1 MNVLLSGTK
10 KTAIPFVCVVK
21 KESGKLRPIPA
32 LQTDSMTSSRKPFL
46 ARLKDVAL
54 LKQLGPGLIT
64 GAADDDPS
72 GIATYSQGGAQFG
85 FNLLWTLLLTFPLM
99 VAIQM
104 VSALIGRV
112 TGNGLARN
120 MRDVLPGWL
129 VMLLVSLLFLA
140 NTINVGADLAA
151 MGEAARLAIGFNEH
165 ASTIFFALFSLTLQ
179 LFVPYRRYARFLM
192 ALTFSLFAYVA
203 LLFMLKLDWGA
214 IGAGLIGLH
223 PNLTDDAAT
232 TIVAIFGTTISPYLF
247 FWQSAQEVEE
257 VDQKPDE
264 HPLLERPREAR
275 AAIARIEVDTVSGML
290 ASNLIALAI
299 MVSTAATLNKAG
311 VTNIQTAAD
320 AAKALEPIAGRF
332 AFGLF
337 SVGIIGT
344 GLLAIPVLAGS
355 AGYAIAESRGWK
367 TGLDNMPWQ
376 ARGFYT
382 VIGAAVLLGLGIDWS
397 PLDPIKA
404 LYWSAVL
411 NGVIAVPMMA
421 AMMVVASSSKKM
433 GRFTVRPV
441 LAGLGWLCTAIMA
454 AATIT
459 MVYVSF

>member
-1 MNVLLSGTK
+1 MAEPQKDL
-10 KTAIPFVCVVK
+10 P
-21 KESGKLRPIPA
+21 
-32 LQTDSMTSSRKPFL
+32 
-46 ARLKDVAL
+46 ARLKGVAL
-54 LKQLGPGLIT
+54 LSQLGPGLIT

-99 VAIQM
+99 VAIQL

-112 TGNGLARN
+112 TGHGLAKN
-120 MRDVLPGWL
+120 MGDVLPGWL
-129 VMLLVSLLFLA
+129 VTGLMALLFLA

-151 MGEAARLAIGFNEH
+151 MGEAAKLVTGFGQHEF
-165 ASTIFFALFSLTLQ
+165 TIAFALVSLGLQ
-179 LFVPYRRYARFLM
+179 LFIPYRRYARILM
-192 ALTFSLFAYVA
+192 VLTFSLFAYVA
-203 LLFMLKLDWGA
+203 LLFMLKLDWPA

-223 PNLTDDAAT
+223 PSLTDDAAT

-257 VDQKPDE
+257 VDQKPEE
-264 HPLLERPREAR
+264 HPLVEEPGEAPE
-275 AAIARIEVDTVSGML
+275 AIARIEVDTISGML

-299 MVSTAATLNKAG
+299 MISTAATLHQHG
-311 VTNIQTAAD
+311 VTDINTAAD
-320 AAKALEPIAGRF
+320 AARALEPIAGRF

-337 SVGIIGT
+337 SIGIIGT

-376 ARGFYT
+376 ARGFYA
-382 VIGAAVLLGLGIDWS
+382 VIGAAVLLGLGIDYS
-397 PLDPIKA
+397 PIDPIKA

-421 AMMVVASSSKKM
+421 ALMVVAGSKRRM
-433 GRFTVRPV
+433 GEFRVGPV
-441 LAGLGWLCTAIMA
+441 LGGLGWLSTLVMA
-454 AATIT
+454 AAAIT
-459 MVYVSF
+459 MLYVSFK

>member
-1 MNVLLSGTK
+1 MAKPK
-10 KTAIPFVCVVK
+10 K
-21 KESGKLRPIPA
+21 KLPA
-32 LQTDSMTSSRKPFL
+32 R
-46 ARLKDVAL
+46 VHGIAL
-54 LKQLGPGLIT
+54 LNQLGPGLIT

-99 VAIQM
+99 VSIQM

-112 TGNGLARN
+112 TGHGLAKN
-120 MRDVLPGWL
+120 MGDVLPRGL
-129 VMLLVSLLFLA
+129 VTGLVALLFLA

-151 MGEAARLAIGFNEH
+151 MGEAAKLVTGFGEH
-165 ASTIFFALFSLTLQ
+165 EFTIAFALVSLGLQ
-179 LFVPYRRYARFLM
+179 LFIPYRRYARFLTV
-192 ALTFSLFAYVA
+192 LTFSLFAYVA
-203 LLFMLKLDWGA
+203 LLFMLKLDWPA

-223 PNLTDDAAT
+223 PNLTKDAAT

-264 HPLLERPREAR
+264 HPLVEAPREAP
-275 AAIARIEVDTVSGML
+275 AAIARIEVDTISGML

-299 MVSTAATLNKAG
+299 MISTAATLHQHG
-311 VTNIQTAAD
+311 VTNINTAAD
-320 AAKALEPIAGRF
+320 AAKALEPVAGKF

-355 AGYAIAESRGWK
+355 SGYAVAESRGWK
-367 TGLDNMPWQ
+367 TGLDNMPWE
-376 ARGFYT
+376 ARGFYA
-382 VIGAAVLLGLGIDWS
+382 VIGAAILLGLGIDYS
-397 PLDPIKA
+397 PIDPIKA

-411 NGVIAVPMMA
+411 NGVIAVPMMV
-421 AMMVVASSSKKM
+421 AMMIVAGNKRKM
-433 GRFTVRPV
+433 GKFTVGPV
-441 LAGLGWLCTAIMA
+441 LGGLGWLSAAVMA

-459 MVYVSF
+459 MVVVSLF

>member
-1 MNVLLSGTK
+1 MAQLP
-10 KTAIPFVCVVK
+10 KTLP
-21 KESGKLRPIPA
+21 
-32 LQTDSMTSSRKPFL
+32 
-46 ARLKDVAL
+46 ARLKGVTL
-54 LKQLGPGLIT
+54 LNQLGPGLIT

-72 GIATYSQGGAQFG
+72 GIATYSQAGAQFG

-112 TGNGLARN
+112 TGHGLAKN
-120 MRDVLPGWL
+120 MGDVLPGWL
-129 VMLLVSLLFLA
+129 VTGLMALLFLA

-151 MGEAARLAIGFNEH
+151 MGEAAKLVIGFGEH
-165 ASTIFFALFSLTLQ
+165 EFTIAFAVISLGLQ
-179 LFVPYRRYARFLM
+179 LFIPYRRYARFLTV
-192 ALTFSLFAYVA
+192 LTLSLFAYVA
-203 LLFMLKLDWGA
+203 LMFMIHLDWRA
-214 IGAGLIGLH
+214 IGLGMIGLH
-223 PNLTDDAAT
+223 ADLSESAAT

-264 HPLLERPREAR
+264 HPLVDQPEEAP
-275 AAIARIEVDTVSGML
+275 AAIARIEVDTISGML

-299 MVSTAATLNKAG
+299 MISTAATLHQHG
-311 VTNIQTAAD
+311 ITNINTAGD

-337 SVGIIGT
+337 SIGIIGT

-355 AGYAIAESRGWK
+355 SGYAIAESRGWK

-376 ARGFYT
+376 ARGFYA
-382 VIGAAVLLGLGIDWS
+382 VIGAAVLLGLGIDYS
-397 PLDPIKA
+397 PIDPIKA

-421 AMMVVASSSKKM
+421 AMMVVAGNKRKM
-433 GRFTVRPV
+433 GRFTVGPV
-441 LAGLGWLCTAIMA
+441 LGGLGWLSAAVMA

-459 MVYVSF
+459 MIYVSLR